1 MAEFEVCELE
11 GMRWVKIGLRDET
24 VRAEAGALSHLQGDI
39 TITARLPS
47 IGSAIKSMISDESV
61 VRPSYTGT
69 GTVHLEPSMGGYH
82 MFEVAGGS
90 WILEDGAFWAA
101 EGGVQLGLFRERVWT
116 SFWAGEGP
124 IDYQT
129 KVSGEGRV
137 VLNAP
142 GPVEE
147 VTLDDDRLIVEGKLV
162 LARTEGLE
170 YRVRR
175 ATKFFQ
181 SFISGESAVRSYRGK
196 GKALVCW
203 TPYWNQY
210 LMNAIAR

>member
-1 MAEFEVCELE
+1 
-11 GMRWVKIGLRDET
+11 MRWVQITLRDEI
-24 VRAEAGALSHLQGDI
+24 VRAEAGALSHMQGDI
-39 TITARLPS
+39 RIVARLPS
-47 IGSAIKSMISDESV
+47 IGSALKSMISDESV
-61 VRPSYTGT
+61 VRPSYSGT
-69 GTVHLEPSMGGYH
+69 GTVHLESSMGGYH
-82 MFEVAGGS
+82 MFEVAGES
-90 WILEDGAFWAA
+90 WILEHGAYWAS
-101 EGGVQLGLFRERVWT
+101 EGGVQVGLFRERMWT

-129 KVSGEGRV
+129 KLSGQGRV

-147 VTLDDDRLIVEGKLV
+147 VALDGDRLAVEGRLV
-162 LARTEGLE
+162 IARTEGLE

-181 SFISGESAVRSYRGK
+181 SFISGERALRTYQGK

-210 LMNAIAR
+210 LMNALAR

>member
-1 MAEFEVCELE
+1 MAEFEVGELE
-11 GMRWVKIGLRDET
+11 GMRVVQIKLRDET
-24 VRAEAGALSHLQGDI
+24 VRAEAGALSYMQGDI
-39 TITARLPS
+39 RITARLPS

-69 GTVHLEPSMGGYH
+69 GIIHLEPSMGGYH
-82 MFEVAGGS
+82 TFEVAGES
-90 WILEDGAFWAA
+90 WILENGAYWASG
-101 EGGVQLGLFRERVWT
+101 GGVQPDLFRERVWT

-129 KVSGEGRV
+129 KVSGQGRV
-137 VLNAP
+137 VLNAQ

-147 VTLDDDRLIVEGKLV
+147 VTLDGERLVVKGKLV
-162 LARTEGLE
+162 IARTEGLD

-181 SFISGESAVRSYRGK
+181 SFISGESAVRTYQGK

-210 LMNAIAR
+210 MMNAIAR